1 MDARFYN
8 SEEIDFEKL
17 ATDLENMFRMQ
28 GYEVQH
34 FGNNDQ
40 MMVQLKKGGDL
51 VALIGLQ
58 TALSVT
64 FQRTSGG
71 SAALVG
77 QQKWVDKAA
86 VGAVG
91 LIAFP
96 VLWPLMIT
104 AGAGAVKQAALS
116 SQVLGTID
124 SLVMQQVPGTHAG
137 PLPGTLAPQFQQY
150 WGTPPSQ
157 YMQATP
163 VYTPPTPV
171 YTPPTPAYTPPT
183 PVYTPPT
190 PAKPRCPTC
199 NTNYEPGDTFC
210 SGCGRALTPPKR
222 KCPSCQAE
230 VKPGVAFCPSCGTS
244 TFQATQS
251 QEARPATPTYT
262 PPKPSTPVYTPKPAT
277 PTYTPPKPPTPVYT
291 PKPSTPT
298 YTPPPKPPEPQPYVP
313 PVPKDP
319 PVMPQPSITL
329 ITSKPK
335 PATPQ
340 PPQPPPV
347 PVYIPPKPVQPPT
360 FAATPQTPPPAP
372 TIQARPAS
380 QPSVDANA
388 TWGKLNFSN
397 GRESSLAGER
407 VLVGR
412 YDHDLGGVEPE
423 VDLGTMDGADTVSRA
438 HATLEHIGSSY
449 QLTDLGS
456 TNFTRLNSKRVDAN
470 VPTPINDGDTLQF
483 GKITCTF
490 KKM

>member
-40 MMVQLKKGGDL
+40 MMVQFKKGGDL
-51 VALIGLQ
+51 IALIGLQ

-116 SQVLGTID
+116 NQVLGTID
-124 SLVMQQVPGTHAG
+124 SLVMQQVPGAHAG

-150 WGTPPSQ
+150 WGTPPPQ
-157 YMQATP
+157 YMPSTPAYTPPAP

-171 YTPPTPAYTPPT
+171 YTPPTPAN
-183 PVYTPPT
+183 
-190 PAKPRCPTC
+190 PRCPTC
-199 NTNYEPGDTFC
+199 NTSYEPGDTFC
-210 SGCGRALTPPKR
+210 TGCGRALTPPKR
-222 KCPSCQAE
+222 ICSSCKTE
-230 VKPGVAFCPSCGTS
+230 VKPGVAFCPSCGAS
-244 TFQATQS
+244 TFQGTQA
-251 QEARPATPTYT
+251 QPARPAAPSQPETPVYT
-262 PPKPSTPVYTPKPAT
+262 PPKPKPSTPVYKPPTPV
-277 PTYTPPKPPTPVYT
+277 YTPPKPPTPVYKPPT
-291 PKPSTPT
+291 PV
-298 YTPPPKPPEPQPYVP
+298 YTPPKPAEPQPYVP

-319 PVMPQPSITL
+319 PVVPQPSITL
-329 ITSKPK
+329 IPGKPK
-335 PATPQ
+335 PVTP
-340 PPQPPPV
+340 PPPPPV
-347 PVYIPPKPVQPPT
+347 PVYIPPTNSVPPT
-360 FAATPQTPPPAP
+360 IQAAPQTVQQPAP
-372 TIQARPAS
+372 TIQARPNS
-380 QPSVDANA
+380 QPPVDPNV
-388 TWGKLNFSN
+388 TWGMLNFSN
-397 GRESSLAGER
+397 GREFTLAGER
-407 VLVGR
+407 ILVGR

-423 VDLGTMDGADTVSRA
+423 VDLGTMDGSDTVSRA
-438 HATLEHIGSSY
+438 HATIEHIGSTY

-456 TNFTRLNSKRVDAN
+456 TNFTRLNSKRLDAN
-470 VPTPINDGDTLQF
+470 VPTPISDGDTLQF

-490 KKM
+490 KKS